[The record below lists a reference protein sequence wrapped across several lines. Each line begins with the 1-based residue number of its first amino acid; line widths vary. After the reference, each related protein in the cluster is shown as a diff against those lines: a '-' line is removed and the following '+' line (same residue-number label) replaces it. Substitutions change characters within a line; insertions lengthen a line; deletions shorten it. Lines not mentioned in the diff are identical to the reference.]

1 MNLGC
6 KLFMHSYRLRR
17 LGMTRNV
24 PLRNLIVGALALTF
38 ALVAVP
44 ASAQLTSVIR
54 GKVVD
59 EAGKPV
65 EGAIVKGVFLGDVKR
80 EFDNVKTNSK
90 GEFLRAGLAPGN
102 WKVSAT
108 KEALVGNLNVALSLD
123 PAVITIQL
131 GLPKNAPPAG
141 MTAKQIEENNKK
153 QAQMET
159 DFNAAKAAFDSGDY
173 DGAVMNLQKI
183 IASLPTCAACYLSMG
198 DAYSKKMDMENAE
211 KAYLKSIE
219 LDPAKPQPYAAL
231 ATVYNAQKKFDDA
244 NKMGAKANQLSDA
257 AGGGGDVSSVFNQGV
272 ILWNQGKAAEAE
284 SQFLKAT
291 KLDPKM
297 ADAFYW
303 LGMCRINQGHLPDAK
318 APFLEYMKLAP
329 TGQYAEQV
337 KGMLEIIK

>member
-1 MNLGC
+1 
-6 KLFMHSYRLRR
+6 
-17 LGMTRNV
+17 MTRTTLV
-24 PLRNLIVGALALTF
+24 RSLLVGAFALTF
-38 ALVAVP
+38 AFLAAP

-54 GKVVD
+54 GKIVD
-59 EAGKPV
+59 KDKKPV
-65 EGAIVKGVFLGDVKR
+65 EGAIISGEFLGDVKR
-80 EFDNVKTNSK
+80 EFDNVKSNAK

-102 WKVSAT
+102 WKVTAT
-108 KEALVGNLNVALSLD
+108 KDGQVGNLTVVLSLD
-123 PAVITIQL
+123 PAIVTIEL
-131 GLPKNAPPAG
+131 GDPKNAAPAG

-173 DGAVMNLQKI
+173 DGAVTNLQKI
-183 IASLPTCAACYLSMG
+183 IVTLPTCAACYSSMG
-198 DAYSKKMDMENAE
+198 DAYSKKNDMDNAE

-219 LDPAKPQPYAAL
+219 LDPSKPAAYAAL

-244 NKMGAKANQLSDA
+244 NKMSAKANELSEA
-257 AGGGGDVSSVFNQGV
+257 AGGGGDASSVFNQGV
-272 ILWNQGKAAEAE
+272 ILWNQGKAADAE
-284 SQFLKAT
+284 PQFLKAT

-329 TGQYAEQV
+329 TGQYADQV

>member
-1 MNLGC
+1 
-6 KLFMHSYRLRR
+6 
-17 LGMTRNV
+17 MTRTV
-24 PLRNLIVGALALTF
+24 SVRNLIVGALALTF
-38 ALVAVP
+38 ALMAAP

-65 EGAIVKGVFLGDVKR
+65 EGAIVKGTFLGDVKR
-80 EFDNVKTNSK
+80 EFDNIKSNVK

-102 WKVSAT
+102 WKVTAT
-108 KEALVGNLNVALSLD
+108 KEGLVGNVNVALSLD
-123 PAVITIQL
+123 PSIVTIQI
-131 GLPKNAPPAG
+131 GSPKNAAPAG

-159 DFNAAKAAFDSGDY
+159 DFNAAKSAFDSGDY
-173 DGAVMNLQKI
+173 DGAVTNLQKI
-183 IASLPTCAACYLSMG
+183 IVALPTCAACYLSMG
-198 DAYSKKMDMENAE
+198 DAYSKKMNMEDAE

-219 LDPAKPQPYAAL
+219 LDPSKPQAYAAL
-231 ATVYNAQKKFDDA
+231 ATVYNSQKKFDEA
-244 NKMGAKANQLSDA
+244 NKMGAKANELTEAS
-257 AGGGGDVSSVFNQGV
+257 GGGDAGSVFNQGV
-272 ILWNQGKAAEAE
+272 ILWNQGKAPDAEP
-284 SQFLKAT
+284 QFLKAT

-329 TGQYAEQV
+329 TGQYADQV
-337 KGMLEIIK
+337 KGMLDIIK